1 MENIKEN
8 IKYLQAKKE
17 ELENLKKKI
26 ADKRTDFEKSIEEER
41 KKFEESLEP
50 LKESSNRASEEFN
63 LLASN
68 KVCISLEDLITEL
81 SSLTGIS
88 ILDMGIKIETN
99 VGYWG
104 KNNIRK
110 MLELMNLS
118 DQHLSCTGN
127 YNKNNFWEIT
137 LFADKGTHPRKD
149 KQAFCYEMSF
159 KLNLEELQ
167 SDGKSLLE
175 HCSTKV
181 GYDDMQGLH
190 YTRLVIDKNIGS
202 LNCNLS
208 LNNIVQD
215 EITEGYFRRWYP
227 TDLLTQAIINCV
239 ERQNEQKHQ
248 KSSSIFKG
256 KGLIKKLTPPK
267 HK

>member
-26 ADKRTDFEKSIEEER
+26 ADKRTDFEKNIEEEK

-50 LKESSNRASEEFN
+50 LKENANIASQEFN
-63 LLASN
+63 LLASD

-88 ILDMGIKIETN
+88 ILDMGIKINTN

-110 MLELMNLS
+110 MLELMNSS

-137 LFADKGTHPRKD
+137 LFADKDKHPRKD

-175 HCSTKV
+175 HCTTKV
-181 GYDDMQGLH
+181 SYDDMQGLH

-215 EITEGYFRRWYP
+215 EITEGYFKRWYP

-239 ERQNEQKHQ
+239 ERQNEQKRP
-248 KSSSIFKG
+248 KSSSIFKD
-256 KGLIKKLTPPK
+256 KGLIKKLTPSK
-267 HK
+267 NK